1 MFLWQLQRRVK
12 MSDTAEVR
20 ELGLLL
26 KVQMARGVIYFVN
39 GEQENNP
46 LSVAR
51 ELIAG
56 KKVHS
61 IE

>member
-1 MFLWQLQRRVK
+1 

>member
-1 MFLWQLQRRVK
+1 
-12 MSDTAEVR
+12 MSDAAEVR
-20 ELGLLL
+20 ELALLL
-26 KVQMARGVIYFVN
+26 KVQMARGVIYYVN
-39 GEQENNP
+39 GEQDNNP

-51 ELIAG
+51 DLMAG